1 MSDVKEKA
9 LKQQDNKEV
18 KTNYIKVLYETF
30 EEDSDKIV

>member
-9 LKQQDNKEV
+9 LKQRDNKEV
-18 KTNYIKVLYETF
+18 QTNYIKVLYETF